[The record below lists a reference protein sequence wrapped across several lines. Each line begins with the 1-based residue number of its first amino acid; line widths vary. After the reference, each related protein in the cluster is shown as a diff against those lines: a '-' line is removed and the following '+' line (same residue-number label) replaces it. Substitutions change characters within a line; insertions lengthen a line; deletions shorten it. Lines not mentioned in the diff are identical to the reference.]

1 MAIHDWTRVPAGI
14 FHHFHHDWITEIS
27 RALNDRVLP
36 DDYYAMAEQQAAGFG
51 PDVVTLQSREP
62 AADAPRYGNRGS
74 APAATLIRPQARF
87 TAQTEAEFYRRKKSA
102 IAVRHVSDDRLVAML
117 EIISPGNKAARTA
130 FRAFIDKACDLLE
143 NKIHLLIIDLFPPG
157 RRDPQG
163 IHAAIWQELVDE
175 AEFTPPP
182 DKPLTLAAYESAA
195 VITAFVESVAVGD
208 PLPAMPLILE
218 PDAAVAVPLEET
230 YQRAFAALPG
240 RWRRVLE
247 AS

>member
-102 IAVRHVSDDRLVAML
+102 IAVRHVGAGKSTAVFRLQADGRVEVLTGLPDQGAGAYSVDYRVRGVDL
-117 EIISPGNKAARTA
+117 GSLNFNARIPSPITGGAVTTSPTA
-130 FRAFIDKACDLLE
+130 VFQRKR
-143 NKIHLLIIDLFPPG
+143 P
-157 RRDPQG
+157 
-163 IHAAIWQELVDE
+163 V
-175 AEFTPPP
+175 
-182 DKPLTLAAYESAA
+182 
-195 VITAFVESVAVGD
+195 SVSNA
-208 PLPAMPLILE
+208 
-218 PDAAVAVPLEET
+218 
-230 YQRAFAALPG
+230 
-240 RWRRVLE
+240 
-247 AS
+247 